1 MIDITRA
8 HTRPRPFARRARR
21 ARQARRGPR
30 PGVLRRSTDQM
41 GHHERRPPTR
51 LLERSFGLYLH
62 KLWFKQDACYT
73 TDSVVGAIVWERPG
87 QWKVGV
93 LDQLRLL
100 PSMARINGRLL
111 PRILRAIAALESNHP
126 VEPHYYLPLVGVDPE
141 WQGRGLGTALM
152 RPIVERCDTEKCR
165 PTSKRPRHATARSTR
180 ATASRRPSSSR
191 SGPGRRRCG
200 GCGGLRSAE
209 LPPPPVNSIPPGQST
224 TIREH
229 DRVQRKPYDGSVRVI
244 ASLPLSAKMRPSRM
258 CFADT
263 HSGRT
268 ARVRPRRSQRTR
280 CESRAGLPARSRIR
294 R

>member
-8 HTRPRPFARRARR
+8 AHEAETVRKARPDELARLA
-21 ARQARRGPR
+21 A
-30 PGVLRRSTDQM
+30 VLAHAFYDD
-41 GHHERRPPTR
+41 PPTRWVITNDGRRRR

-141 WQGRGLGTALM
+141 WQGRGLGPALM
-152 RPIVERCDTEKCR
+152 RPIVERCDTEKV
-165 PTSKRPRHATARSTR
+165 PAYLEATTPRNRALYARHGFEATEQFSL
-180 ATASRRPSSSR
+180 
-191 SGPGRRRCG
+191 GPG
-200 GCGGLRSAE
+200 S
-209 LPPPPVNSIPPGQST
+209 PP
-224 TIREH
+224 
-229 DRVQRKPYDGSVRVI
+229 
-244 ASLPLSAKMRPSRM
+244 LWRM
-258 CFADT
+258 W
-263 HSGRT
+263 RT
-268 ARVRPRRSQRTR
+268 PIS
-280 CESRAGLPARSRIR
+280 
-294 R
+294 